1 MASGSVVPIR
11 PTGPAASRA
20 PEQAIPAA
28 PRATA
33 SPFAALPPDE
43 KAVLLAACK
52 RRRVPKGATVFTQGT
67 VHTTTFIVESGLVR
81 TYYTSATGKE
91 VTMAYWSA
99 GDLIG
104 GPNFLTSDT
113 THVWSARAVEEASV
127 WCIAAEELDKLVQT
141 RPVISRFII
150 DCMTQKIF
158 WLSALLQAFGTQSV
172 FLRLAHLLLKLAEMD
187 GVPTRTGI
195 AIRHH
200 FTQEDLANMVGA
212 TRQWVSTTLRHF
224 QRDNIVRCRKRYLEI
239 QNVELL
245 RRIAGKNDGG
255 VSRS

>member
-1 MASGSVVPIR
+1 MAPASVVPIR
-11 PTGPAASRA
+11 PA
-20 PEQAIPAA
+20 PQALPKERRLAQ
-28 PRATA
+28 
-33 SPFAALPPDE
+33 SPFAALAAEE

-52 RRRVPKGATVFTQGT
+52 RREVLKGATVFTQGT
-67 VHTTTFIVESGLVR
+67 VHTTTFIIERGLVR

-91 VTMAYWSA
+91 VTMAYWSE

-113 THVWSARAVEEASV
+113 AHVWSARAVQDASV
-127 WCIAAEELDKLVQT
+127 WCIAAEDLDALVET
-141 RPVISRFII
+141 RPLIARFII
-150 DCMTQKIF
+150 DSMTQKIF

-187 GVPTRTGI
+187 GVPTKTGV

-224 QRDNIVRCRKRYLEI
+224 QNDKIVRCGKRNLEI
-239 QNVELL
+239 LNIELL
-245 RRIAGKNDGG
+245 RRIVGENRGT

>member
-1 MASGSVVPIR
+1 MPQGSVVPLR
-11 PTGPAASRA
+11 PARPAARRE
-20 PEQAIPAA
+20 PRAA
-28 PRATA
+28 P
-33 SPFAALPPDE
+33 SPFAALAPEE
-43 KAVLLAACK
+43 KAVLLAACT
-52 RRRVPKGATVFTQGT
+52 RRSVPKGATVFTQGT
-67 VHTTTFIVESGLVR
+67 VHTTTFIVDSGLVR
-81 TYYTSATGKE
+81 TYYTAATGRE
-91 VTMAYWSA
+91 VTMAYWGA

-104 GPNFLTSDT
+104 GPNFLTTDT
-113 THVWSARAVEEASV
+113 THVWSARAIEDSSV
-127 WCIAAEELDKLVQT
+127 WCVAAEELERLVQT
-141 RPVISRFII
+141 RPLIARFVI
-150 DCMTQKIF
+150 DAMTQKIF

-187 GVPTRTGI
+187 GVPTKTGI

-224 QRDNIVRCRKRYLEI
+224 QRDNIVRWGKGYLEI

-245 RRIAGKNDGG
+245 RRIAGRHGG

>member
-1 MASGSVVPIR
+1 MAPASVVPIR
-11 PTGPAASRA
+11 PAQQPVPKERRLA
-20 PEQAIPAA
+20 Q
-28 PRATA
+28 
-33 SPFAALPPDE
+33 SPFAALAAEE

-52 RRRVPKGATVFTQGT
+52 RREVPKGATVFTQGA
-67 VHTTTFIVESGLVR
+67 VHTTTFIIESGLVR

-91 VTMAYWSA
+91 VTMAYWSE

-113 THVWSARAVEEASV
+113 VHVWSARAIQDASV
-127 WCIAAEELDKLVQT
+127 WCIAAEELDALVET
-141 RPVISRFII
+141 RPLIARFII
-150 DCMTQKIF
+150 DSMTQKIF

-195 AIRHH
+195 VIRHH

-224 QRDNIVRCRKRYLEI
+224 QNDNIVRCGKRHLEI
-239 QNVELL
+239 LNIELL
-245 RRIAGKNDGG
+245 RRIVGENQSHL
-255 VSRS
+255 SRN

>member
-1 MASGSVVPIR
+1 MAQGSVVPIR
-11 PTGPAASRA
+11 PAKPEISKERPGP
-20 PEQAIPAA
+20 PA
-28 PRATA
+28 
-33 SPFAALPPDE
+33 PFAALAPEE
-43 KAVLLAACK
+43 KAMLLAVCT
-52 RRRVPKGATVFTQGT
+52 RRSVPRGATVFTQGT
-67 VHTTTFIVESGLVR
+67 LHTTTFIIDKGLVR

-91 VTMAYWSA
+91 VTMAYWSD

-113 THVWSARAVEEASV
+113 LHVWSARAVEDASV
-127 WCIAAEELDKLVQT
+127 WCIAAEDLDELVRS
-141 RPVISRFII
+141 RPLIARFII
-150 DCMTQKIF
+150 DSMTQKIF

-187 GVPTRTGI
+187 GVPTKTGI

-224 QRDNIVRCRKRYLEI
+224 QNDNIVRCGKGRIEI
-239 QNVELL
+239 LNVELL
-245 RRIAGKNDGG
+245 RRIAGENRGS